1 MVPESAAQDF
11 LNFPTFPINSQFIS
25 SLFSALSSSHSQRKV
40 HKPSNEH
47 TTATKFNLGFLPFIK
62 IRGKE
67 WVRSISQEYIHSL
80 MICSKLPQTKDFI
93 HCIKCEIIYAF
104 PISPNE
110 IITMVLGK
118 FI

>member
-1 MVPESAAQDF
+1 MSFSSHLPQNTHFDANLMLCIFA
-11 LNFPTFPINSQFIS
+11 NIFIS

-67 WVRSISQEYIHSL
+67 EWVRSISQEYIHSL

-93 HCIKCEIIYAF
+93 HCIKCFSY
-104 PISPNE
+104 IS
-110 IITMVLGK
+110 K
-118 FI
+118 

>member
-67 WVRSISQEYIHSL
+67 W
-80 MICSKLPQTKDFI
+80 
-93 HCIKCEIIYAF
+93 AF